1 MSRPVMSI
9 GIECPMIRENDDLP
23 KIVVESVL
31 KSGHE
36 LNDLDVI
43 GITESVVARSQG
55 NYVTLDDLALE
66 INKLFGPKSSVCL
79 INPIYSR
86 NRFAM
91 ILKGIA
97 RSAGKIYITMPKF
110 DEVGNPRENHP
121 FTGFDYREYYKNLIE
136 SEGCKCEILDIFTV
150 EDFRYKDKINYIYCG
165 LHDFDTW
172 LGDHLYFNSG
182 WSLSEE
188 NYNDPLKTDFE
199 NWREKY
205 DAGGYNM
212 ISDSEG
218 LIIGC
223 LKVITLAEIFNSK
236 CEYGLLGSNK
246 ATEERLKLFPS
257 KSRAQ
262 NVCDNVKLKLK
273 EKTGKDVVICVYG
286 DGCYKDASSEIWE
299 FADPITMPGYTNPE
313 LIESTPNE
321 IKLKALIDSSASDAE
336 VRRGLAAK
344 EKDLKG
350 NMKSQGTTPRLCRD
364 LLASLMDLTSG
375 SGDRETPV
383 VLVKG
388 YF

>member
-31 KSGHE
+31 KSGHK

-55 NYVTLDDLALE
+55 NYVTVTEVAQE
-66 INKLFGPKSSVCL
+66 TERIFGHDATIML
-79 INPIYSR
+79 YNPIYSR

-91 ILKGIA
+91 ILNGIA
-97 RSAGKIYITMPKF
+97 RGAKKLIITMPEI
-110 DEVGNPRENHP
+110 DEVGNKVDHHP
-121 FTGFDYREYYKNLIE
+121 FTGLDYKEYYKEIVE
-136 SEGCKCEILDIFTV
+136 SESCECVILKTVFSEDINNPTAFNHWIMANHEKSPVSGYLDCT
-150 EDFRYKDKINYIYCG
+150 
-165 LHDFDTW
+165 LHNR
-172 LGDHLYFNSG
+172 GYS
-182 WSLSEE
+182 SLSSTT
-188 NYNDPLKTDFE
+188 YFHFYPL
-199 NWREKY
+199 Y
-205 DAGGYNM
+205 
-212 ISDSEG
+212 
-218 LIIGC
+218 
-223 LKVITLAEIFNSK
+223 TLHEYFKDK

-246 ATEERLKLFPS
+246 ATEEKLKLFPS
-257 KSRAQ
+257 KKGASD
-262 NVCDNVKLKLK
+262 VCSEVKKAIK
-273 EKTGKDVVICVYG
+273 EKTGKDVIVCVYG

-299 FADPITMPGYTNPE
+299 FADPITMPAYTNPE

-321 IKLKALIDSSASDAE
+321 IKLKALIDSSVSDAE
-336 VRRGLAAK
+336 IRRGLQAK

>member
-55 NYVTLDDLALE
+55 NYVTVDDVASE
-66 INKLFGPKSSVCL
+66 TKRIFGPDATIML
-79 INPIYSR
+79 YNPIYSR

-97 RSAGKIYITMPKF
+97 RGAKKLIITMPNY
-110 DEVGNPRENHP
+110 DEVGNIRNNHP
-121 FTGFDYREYYKNLIE
+121 FTGLNYDEYYKEIVEAEN
-136 SEGCKCEILDIFTV
+136 CECVILDGLQGGRF
-150 EDFRYKDKINYIYCG
+150 DKD
-165 LHDFDTW
+165 
-172 LGDHLYFNSG
+172 YFNSWIMNNLASQISG
-182 WSLSEE
+182 YLDCTLH
-188 NYNDPLKTDFE
+188 NDKFSNLCIHSWYCFNPV
-199 NWREKY
+199 Y
-205 DAGGYNM
+205 
-212 ISDSEG
+212 
-218 LIIGC
+218 
-223 LKVITLAEIFNSK
+223 TLHEYFKDK

-246 ATEERLKLFPS
+246 ATEEKLKLFPS
-257 KSRAQ
+257 KKGAQ
-262 NVCDNVKLKLK
+262 EVCDKVKEEIFKY
-273 EKTGKDVVICVYG
+273 TGKNVIVCVYG
-286 DGCYKDASSEIWE
+286 DGCFKDALSGIWE
-299 FADPITMPGYTNPE
+299 FADPITMPAYTNSE
-313 LIESTPNE
+313 LLESTPNE
-321 IKLKALIDSSASDAE
+321 IKLKALIDNSASDTE
-336 VRRGLAAK
+336 VRKELKAK
-344 EKDLKG
+344 KSDLKG
-350 NMKSQGTTPRLCRD
+350 SMKSQGTTPRLCRD

>member
-55 NYVTLDDLALE
+55 NYVTVTEVAQE
-66 INKLFGPKSSVCL
+66 TERIFGHDATIML
-79 INPIYSR
+79 YNPIYSR

-97 RSAGKIYITMPKF
+97 RGAKKLIITMPWK
-110 DEVGNPRENHP
+110 DEVGNVRNNHP
-121 FTGFDYREYYKNLIE
+121 FTGQDYDRYYKEIVE
-136 SEGCKCEILDIFTV
+136 SENCECVIVSDLRGSNSWLRYRMGNQDEVISGFLDCTLHNNGFSSLG
-150 EDFRYKDKINYIYCG
+150 FQSFYKFDPIYT
-165 LHDFDTW
+165 LHDFFK
-172 LGDHLYFNSG
+172 G
-182 WSLSEE
+182 
-188 NYNDPLKTDFE
+188 
-199 NWREKY
+199 
-205 DAGGYNM
+205 
-212 ISDSEG
+212 
-218 LIIGC
+218 
-223 LKVITLAEIFNSK
+223 K

-246 ATEERLKLFPS
+246 ATEEKLKLFPS
-257 KSRAQ
+257 QKGASD
-262 NVCDNVKLKLK
+262 VCSEVKKAIK
-273 EKTGKDVVICVYG
+273 EKTGKDVIVCVYG

-336 VRRGLAAK
+336 VRRGLQAK

>member
-55 NYVTLDDLALE
+55 NYVTVDDVASE
-66 INKLFGPKSSVCL
+66 TKRIFGPDATIML
-79 INPIYSR
+79 YNPIYSR

-97 RSAGKIYITMPKF
+97 RGAKKLIILMPSR
-110 DEVGNPRENHP
+110 DEVGNVRNNHP
-121 FTGFDYREYYKNLIE
+121 FTGQNYDEYYKQTVEAEN
-136 SEGCKCEILDIFTV
+136 CECVILDGLQGG
-150 EDFRYKDKINYIYCG
+150 RYDKN
-165 LHDFDTW
+165 
-172 LGDHLYFNSG
+172 YFNSWMMDNLASQISG
-182 WSLSEE
+182 YLDCTLHNNGFSSL
-188 NYNDPLKTDFE
+188 
-199 NWREKY
+199 
-205 DAGGYNM
+205 
-212 ISDSEG
+212 
-218 LIIGC
+218 C
-223 LKVITLAEIFNSK
+223 LHSWYCFHPVYTLHEYFKSK

-246 ATEERLKLFPS
+246 ATEEKLKLFPS
-257 KSRAQ
+257 KKGASD
-262 NVCDNVKLKLK
+262 VCSEVKKVIK
-273 EKTGKDVVICVYG
+273 EKTGKDVVVCVYG
-286 DGCYKDASSEIWE
+286 DGCFKDASSEIWE

>member
-9 GIECPMIRENDDLP
+9 GIECPMIRENDDLI

-31 KSGHE
+31 KSSHE
-36 LNDLDVI
+36 LNDLDII

-55 NYVTLDDLALE
+55 NYVTVDEVAQE
-66 INKLFGPKSSVCL
+66 TERIFGHDATIML
-79 INPIYSR
+79 YNPIYSR

-97 RSAGKIYITMPKF
+97 RGASKLIITMPQK
-110 DEVGNPRENHP
+110 DEVGNVRNNHP
-121 FTGFDYREYYKNLIE
+121 FTGLNYDEYYKEIVE
-136 SEGCKCEILDIFTV
+136 SENCEYVILD
-150 EDFRYKDKINYIYCG
+150 DLQGGNDKNCFYS
-165 LHDFDTW
+165 W
-172 LGDHLYFNSG
+172 MRNNQFNSWMRNDQG
-182 WSLSEE
+182 SQISGLDCTLHNNGFSSLNLHSW
-188 NYNDPLKTDFE
+188 YRFHPV
-199 NWREKY
+199 Y
-205 DAGGYNM
+205 
-212 ISDSEG
+212 
-218 LIIGC
+218 
-223 LKVITLAEIFNSK
+223 TLHEYFKDK

-246 ATEERLKLFPS
+246 ATEEKLKLFPS
-257 KSRAQ
+257 KKGAFE
-262 NVCDNVKLKLK
+262 VCEGVKKAIK
-273 EKTGKDVVICVYG
+273 EKTGKDVIVVVYG

-336 VRRGLAAK
+336 VRKGLKAK

>member
-55 NYVTLDDLALE
+55 NYVTVTEVAQE
-66 INKLFGPKSSVCL
+66 TERIFGHDATIML
-79 INPIYSR
+79 YNPIYSR

-97 RSAGKIYITMPKF
+97 RGAKKLIITMPWK
-110 DEVGNPRENHP
+110 DEVGNVRNNHP
-121 FTGFDYREYYKNLIE
+121 FTGQDYDKYYKEIVE
-136 SEGCKCEILDIFTV
+136 SENCECVIVSDLKGSDSWLHYRMRNQDEVMSGFLDCTLHNNGISSLVLQSF
-150 EDFRYKDKINYIYCG
+150 YKFDPTYT
-165 LHDFDTW
+165 LHDFFK
-172 LGDHLYFNSG
+172 G
-182 WSLSEE
+182 
-188 NYNDPLKTDFE
+188 
-199 NWREKY
+199 
-205 DAGGYNM
+205 
-212 ISDSEG
+212 
-218 LIIGC
+218 
-223 LKVITLAEIFNSK
+223 K

-246 ATEERLKLFPS
+246 ATEEKLKLFPS
-257 KSRAQ
+257 KKGAFD
-262 NVCDNVKLKLK
+262 VCSEVKKIIK
-273 EKTGKDVVICVYG
+273 EKTGKDVIVCVYG
-286 DGCYKDASSEIWE
+286 DGCFKDASSEIWE
-299 FADPITMPGYTNPE
+299 FADPTTMPGYTNPE

-336 VRRGLAAK
+336 VRRGLKAK
-344 EKDLKG
+344 EKDLRG